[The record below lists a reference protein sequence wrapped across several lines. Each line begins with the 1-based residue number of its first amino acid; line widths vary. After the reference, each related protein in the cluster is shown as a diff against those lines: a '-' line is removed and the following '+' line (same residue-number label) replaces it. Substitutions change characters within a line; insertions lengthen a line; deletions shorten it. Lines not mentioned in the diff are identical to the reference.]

1 METDVVG
8 INEEQAAQ
16 LGGESGIHVHNGV
29 SDEAL
34 RALYRGATVGV
45 LPLIDSTA
53 NNALL
58 EMLACGLPVVSTAV
72 GAVAQYCVGS
82 AVKLV
87 EPGDPRKLADA
98 VCELLADP
106 VVRQEQGAANRR
118 HACDTL
124 ALDVVA
130 ERMRAI
136 YARCMA
142 A

>member
-8 INEEQAAQ
+8 INDEQAAQ

-53 NNALL
+53 NALL

-72 GAVAQYCVGS
+72 GAVAQYCEGS
-82 AVKLV
+82 AVQPP
-87 EPGDPRKLADA
+87 EPGEPRLLADA
-98 VCELLADP
+98 VCQLLAAP
-106 VVRQEQGAANRR
+106 ALRQAQGAVNRLG
-118 HACDTL
+118 TPWT
-124 ALDVVA
+124 
-130 ERMRAI
+130 RMRWTWWQRA
-136 YARCMA
+136 
-142 A
+142 